1 MRERG
6 NNFKM
11 REINASPTP
20 GKELVEH
27 RNKFINSK
35 SILADIQGVDVEIFL
50 LIANMKKVQLK
61 YSKRFTNVKD

>member
-6 NNFKM
+6 KNFKM

-35 SILADIQGVDVEIFL
+35 SILADIQGVDVVDVDLEASALENTPFQPH
-50 LIANMKKVQLK
+50 N
-61 YSKRFTNVKD
+61 